1 MKSKNLSNKIL
12 KTIKSRGFKFIE
24 LPPVIETNHIL
35 QRSGENFRK
44 YLFSFNNSK
53 GKEFALNPDLS
64 LSAILH
70 YAKKDSN
77 KREKIFYSGNAFRKS
92 YNNKKTVIDQI
103 GIEIFSSKDENKD
116 DKEIIDTSIKMLKIS
131 GFKKATI
138 KIGNF
143 KLFELLIR
151 KLPIVT
157 RWQNRLIK
165 FYWNEKYFSELL
177 KRLESNLDIDPF
189 VVSADHKIYLKMKK
203 DNPNK
208 MIAGRSYKEII
219 SRYENKLQNPR
230 ITKTGKYSAKVIKE
244 FLKIKTSLKD
254 APDKLNRFFKKYNLN
269 ILVGKDFFPI
279 GKKSLPTSI
288 FKLYFLKNLFNLSG
302 ASFKDVFILRNSLIT
317 LALYFPVFVIL
328 GFCSLFS
335 YLEIISL
342 YDLPAIILLGLSFFI
357 FR

>member
-12 KTIKSRGFKFIE
+12 KTIKSRGYKFIE
-24 LPPVIETNHIL
+24 LPPVIEANHIL

-116 DKEIIDTSIKMLKIS
+116 DKEIIDTSIKMLKTS
-131 GFKKATI
+131 GFKKAT
-138 KIGNF
+138 
-143 KLFELLIR
+143 
-151 KLPIVT
+151 
-157 RWQNRLIK
+157 
-165 FYWNEKYFSELL
+165 
-177 KRLESNLDIDPF
+177 

-244 FLKIKTSLKD
+244 FLKIKTHLKD
-254 APDKLNRFFKKYNLN
+254 APGKLNRFFKKYNLN
-269 ILVGKDFFPI
+269 IFVGKDFFPI
-279 GKKSLPTSI
+279 TNFSQKNFNYEFLASNGRGKEVEYYDSFNFSI
-288 FKLYFLKNLFNLSG
+288 DVKLKNKTKTYIAGGRYNNM
-302 ASFKDVFILRNSLIT
+302 AQKN
-317 LALYFPVFVIL
+317 
-328 GFCSLFS
+328 
-335 YLEIISL
+335 
-342 YDLPAIILLGLSFFI
+342 LGLKKI
-357 FR
+357 PAVGAAVNLGVYE